1 MSDTATAE
9 TAPAGVPAD
18 AETLSAELAALRGR
32 QDVAEM
38 MLMMFAASNSR
49 LDELMG
55 FLESMRKAV
64 AAGSNPSRRH
74 AVEAFD
80 SYLKTLR
87 AVRDAR
93 REPHERV

>member
-9 TAPAGVPAD
+9 TASAGIPAE

-49 LDELMG
+49 LDELVG

-87 AVRDAR
+87 AVRDGC
-93 REPHERV
+93 RELHERV

>member
-1 MSDTATAE
+1 MSETATAE
-9 TAPAGVPAD
+9 TAPAGVAAE

-49 LDELMG
+49 LDELVG

-64 AAGSNPSRRH
+64 ATGSNPSRRH
-74 AVEAFD
+74 AVDAFD

-87 AVRDAR
+87 AVRDGR
-93 REPHERV
+93 RGLHERV